1 MGYFDDEKNA
11 QAYIEMADGYD
22 GKELIE
28 VLKLHIPEGSSVL
41 ELGMGPGKDCDILRQ
56 SYRVTGSDNS
66 AIFLKLYRKAHP
78 EADVLQLDAVCIETQ
93 RTFDCIYSN
102 KVLHHLT
109 TPKLHASFQRQYDV
123 VNDDGVVFHSF
134 WYGSKQEELD
144 GLLFVYYT
152 ETDLQKI
159 MGKYFMILDI
169 QRYTEIEG
177 NDSLYV
183 IGKKR
188 SPGRDDSIERN
199 WK

>member
-1 MGYFDDEKNA
+1 MGYFDNEKNV

-28 VLKLHIPEGSSVL
+28 VLKLHIPEGSTVL

-66 AIFLKLYRKAHP
+66 VVFLELYRKTHP
-78 EADVLQLDAVCIETQ
+78 EADVLQLDAIHIETQ

-109 TPKLHASFQRQYDV
+109 TSELHASFQRQYDV
-123 VNDDGVVFHSF
+123 VNEDGVVFHSF

-159 MGKYFMILDI
+159 METYFMILDI
-169 QRYTEIEG
+169 QRYTEMEA

-183 IGKKR
+183 VGKKR
-188 SPGRDDSIERN
+188 RPEFLG
-199 WK
+199 K